1 MSAKEALV
9 GTDVRL
15 RFDRKIDKLNSLLLS
30 LGTRVEEN
38 VHMAVRAL
46 ERRDASLANKVVERD
61 FDIDVAEV
69 DLEEECLE
77 VLALHQ
83 PVAVDLRH
91 IIAIIKINKDLE
103 RAGDHAMN
111 IARAAMHLSSGIW
124 LPIPADYFRMAAMT
138 ESMLKKSLDAFVGA
152 SAEKAYEVLTEDD
165 EVDKLRRS
173 LHRDFEDRLR
183 EEVDLVKPLVRV
195 FLVSRNLE
203 RIADLATNIAEEV
216 IYMVTGEI
224 VRHGRKIALQ
234 REKRQASAVRP
245 PETALDPHKTLPTT

>member
-1 MSAKEALV
+1 MGS
-9 GTDVRL
+9 DIRL
-15 RFDRKIDKLNSLLLS
+15 RLGRKIDKLNSLLLS
-30 LGTRVEEN
+30 LSTSVEEN
-38 VHMAVRAL
+38 LHLAVRAL
-46 ERRDASLANKVVERD
+46 ERRDAGLANRVVEGD
-61 FDIDVAEV
+61 FEIDVAEI

-111 IARAAMHLSSGIW
+111 IARAAIHLSRGIW
-124 LPIPADYFRMAAMT
+124 VPIPTEYFLMARRT
-138 ESMLKKSLDAFVGA
+138 QSMLRKSLDAFVGV
-152 SAEKAYEVLTEDD
+152 SLEKAREVLAEDD

-216 IYMVTGEI
+216 IYMITGEI
-224 VRHGRKIALQ
+224 VRHGKKIALA
-234 REKRQASAVRP
+234 RERKEALATHAPEEAS
-245 PETALDPHKTLPTT
+245 DPGSTVPTN